1 MKVNIE
7 QVKDEESATQE
18 AVQTFQ
24 QTVQLLLKVGHSYYN
39 AGFCLD
45 GKIQKEG
52 GQGGEEKKL
61 ILWDCWLLCICRQ
74 KRRTMHAVQ
83 RGIN

>member
-1 MKVNIE
+1 MKVYIE

-39 AGFCLD
+39 AGFYLD

-52 GQGGEEKKL
+52 GAG
-61 ILWDCWLLCICRQ
+61 
-74 KRRTMHAVQ
+74 
-83 RGIN
+83 